1 MILEELFNVEL
12 VFKFKDLINEFV
24 EDILEMFGKDLFI
37 IN

>member
-1 MILEELFNVEL
+1 MVLEELFNVEL